1 MNGRVNGRFDRY
13 TVYSVVAV
21 AVVFLAWGAA
31 SYWGKLNPDRFP
43 PIQAIYDALIN
54 LIRDGYAGKPLYLEI
69 LASLFRALG
78 GFVLAILVG
87 VPIGALL
94 GTNKAFAAVVTPFLS
109 FLRPIPPIAL
119 IPLFI
124 FYFGIG
130 EVSKLA
136 LIFLTAFLYITLN
149 TASGVKSVPRDLIL
163 ASYSLGLTKL
173 QVFTRVILP
182 GALPQIITGMRIAMA
197 LCWALVVAAELI
209 AAQVGLGYMIMDATT
224 FFRIPVVY
232 IGVLIIG
239 VIGLALEGLFM
250 ALEAHFLHWRG
261 KQ

>member
-1 MNGRVNGRFDRY
+1 
-13 TVYSVVAV
+13 
-21 AVVFLAWGAA
+21 
-31 SYWGKLNPDRFP
+31 
-43 PIQAIYDALIN
+43 
-54 LIRDGYAGKPLYLEI
+54 
-69 LASLFRALG
+69 
-78 GFVLAILVG
+78 
-87 VPIGALL
+87 
-94 GTNKAFAAVVTPFLS
+94 
-109 FLRPIPPIAL
+109 
-119 IPLFI
+119 
-124 FYFGIG
+124 
-130 EVSKLA
+130 
-136 LIFLTAFLYITLN
+136 
-149 TASGVKSVPRDLIL
+149 
-163 ASYSLGLTKL
+163 
-173 QVFTRVILP
+173 VILP